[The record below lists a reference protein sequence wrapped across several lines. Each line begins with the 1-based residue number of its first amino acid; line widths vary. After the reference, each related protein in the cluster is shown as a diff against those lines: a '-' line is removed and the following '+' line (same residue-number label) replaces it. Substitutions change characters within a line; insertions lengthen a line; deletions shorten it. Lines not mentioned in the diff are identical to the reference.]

1 MTESTYTEEVGQ
13 LICDKLEEGMSLRAI
28 CREYK
33 EQGVPN
39 VKTILRWLRR
49 FPEFKEQYDTA
60 RKSQLE
66 LIADEILEIADD
78 DSLDIDPATGKP
90 NNAVVTRDRLR
101 VDTRK
106 FLLVSLMPDKFG
118 QKTKQEIS
126 GPDGLP
132 VMVASVPKEELA
144 RWVALQLSTKKGNE

>member
-1 MTESTYTEEVGQ
+1 MSESTYTTEVGQ

-28 CREYK
+28 SRDYK
-33 EQGVPN
+33 EQGVPSL
-39 VKTILRWLRR
+39 KTILHWLRR
-49 FPEFKEQYDTA
+49 FPEFKEQYDIA

-66 LIADEILEIADD
+66 LIADEILAIADD
-78 DSLDIDPATGKP
+78 DSNDIDPLTGKP

-118 QKTKQEIS
+118 QKVKNEMT
-126 GPDGLP
+126 GPDGSP
-132 VMVASVPKEELA
+132 IMVASVPKEELA
-144 RWVALQLSTKKGNE
+144 RWVALKMSENKEKS